1 MVRKMRQRQFLIQ
14 FFFFLAAVICLPG
27 CQAERPDGVLSPDEL
42 EDVLYDYHV
51 AQSLGRSHR
60 DSAQYYTAVYEGAV
74 LKKYGI
80 SAAQFDETLAWYSRH
95 AEDLYETYKKVNER
109 LAVATATSTA
119 TNPYAAM
126 REGGDTAN
134 VWQGAP
140 FYILT
145 NHGKNYLTFQQEAD
159 TAYHPHDRLILHFN
173 AQWVYREGAREAVAT
188 LAVRYANDSL
198 ATVTQYLSSH
208 NPQEITLQTDSLPV
222 KAVTGF
228 VYQDAP
234 WAERPKLL
242 LLTDFVLIR
251 IHTAL
256 ADTLSAS
263 RLRLDP
269 PAQPAGVPRT
279 AQQRLRDSLLRED
292 SVARVRP
299 LAKPASLTT
308 RSLRR

>member
-1 MVRKMRQRQFLIQ
+1 MRQRPFHILLFI
-14 FFFFLAAVICLPG
+14 LMAAAVSLQG
-27 CQAERPDGVLSPDEL
+27 CQNDRPEHVLPPDEL
-42 EDVLYDYHV
+42 EDLLYDYHL
-51 AQSLGRSHR
+51 AQALGRNHR

-74 LKKYGI
+74 FKKYGI

-95 AEDLYETYKKVNER
+95 AEELYETYKKVNER
-109 LAVATATSTA
+109 LAVATASSTA
-119 TNPYAAM
+119 VNPYAAM

-140 FYILT
+140 FYLLT

-173 AQWVYREGAREAVAT
+173 AQWVYREGARDAVAT

-208 NPQEITLQTDSLPV
+208 NPQEVTLQTDSLPIKSV
-222 KAVTGF
+222 SGF

-242 LLTDFVLIR
+242 VLTDFALIR
-251 IHTAL
+251 IHAAL
-256 ADTLSAS
+256 ADTAS
-263 RLRLDP
+263 LRRLQPEVRDP
-269 PAQPAGVPRT
+269 QPGLQRT

-292 SVARVRP
+292 SVARLRP
-299 LAKPASLTT
+299 LAKPAQLTT